1 MKVWILLSRFENGGL
16 ERVQANLAPY
26 FAQSGMDIWLVAGKF
41 MPDASAMLPV
51 GIPVLEIAP
60 TGKHKF
66 FSGLYRQ
73 LRAHR
78 PDILI
83 TTSNDVSCL
92 VLLLRKIYFPAMKV
106 VCTQHLSISEPL
118 KHAVRFKKIKQKL
131 TLKAMQWLWPQADAI
146 IAVSVALSEETRQ
159 HLMLKKSVSTI
170 YNPVVLP
177 YYPDLIKQKINI
189 PWEDNSLPV
198 FVYSGRLVQV
208 KRVDLLIKAFNQV
221 QTHQPCRLLIVGD
234 GAERALMQE
243 LISDLNLDSSCYFA
257 GHQNN
262 PLPWIKAADA
272 LVLSSDYEGFGN
284 VLVEA
289 MACGTQVIATDCP
302 HGPAEIL
309 EHGRYGQLVPPN
321 NSASLAEAMQNVI
334 DKSFWVEEERLV
346 KRGAEFDLVSS
357 AKKYLSIMNSLTDA

>member
-1 MKVWILLSRFENGGL
+1 MKIWILLSRFENGGL

-26 FAQSGMDIWLVAGKF
+26 FAQSGIDVWLVAGKF
-41 MPDASAMLPV
+41 MPDASAMLPD

-60 TGKHKF
+60 TGKRKF
-66 FSGLYRQ
+66 FSSLYRQ

-78 PDILI
+78 PDIVI

-92 VLLLRKIYFPAMKV
+92 VLLLRKMLFPTMKV

-118 KHAVRFKKIKQKL
+118 KHATRFKKIKQKL
-131 TLKAMQWLWPQADAI
+131 ILKAMQWLWPQADAI
-146 IAVSVALSEETRQ
+146 IAVSVALAEETSQ
-159 HLMLKKSVSTI
+159 HLKLKKPVSTI

-177 YYPDLIKQKINI
+177 DYPDLIAQKIKM
-189 PWEDNSLPV
+189 PWAGNNLPV
-198 FVYSGRLVQV
+198 FVYAGRLAQV
-208 KRVDLLIKAFNQV
+208 KRIDLLIKAFNQV
-221 QTHQPCRLLIVGD
+221 QIHHPCRLLIVGD
-234 GAERALMQE
+234 GSERTLVQE
-243 LISDLNLDSSCYFA
+243 LINELDLDSVCYFT
-257 GHQNN
+257 GHQSN

-309 EHGRYGQLVPPN
+309 EHGRYGQLVPTN
-321 NSASLAEAMQNVI
+321 NSAALAVAMQNII
-334 DKSFWVEEERLV
+334 DKSYWVSEEHLTR
-346 KRGAEFDLVSS
+346 RAAEFDLASS
-357 AKKYLSIMNSLTDA
+357 ASKYVKIINSLTGA